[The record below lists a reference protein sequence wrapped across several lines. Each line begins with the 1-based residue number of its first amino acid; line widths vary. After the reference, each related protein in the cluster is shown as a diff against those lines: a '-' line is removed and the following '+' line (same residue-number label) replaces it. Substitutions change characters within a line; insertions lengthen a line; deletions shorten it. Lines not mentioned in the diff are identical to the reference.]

1 MNTNAEWFVQ
11 GTWGASMIDYNV
23 YQHLIIDKQDGIAL
37 ITMNRPEVYNATNG
51 RLHYELGRI
60 WLDIGTD
67 DAVRVAIITGAGKA
81 FSAGGDLDLIE
92 GFLGDAAAI
101 ANTMKEAGDI

>member
-1 MNTNAEWFVQ
+1 MV
-11 GTWGASMIDYNV
+11 DYGV
-23 YQHLIIDKQDGIAL
+23 YQHLIVDKQDGIAR
-37 ITMNRPEVYNATNG
+37 ITMNRPEVYNATNS

-60 WLDIGTD
+60 WLDIGA
-67 DAVRVAIITGAGKA
+67 DADVRVAIITGAGKA

-101 ANTMKEAGDI
+101 GRTKKEGGDRVCTHTNLAKPVISALN